1 MSPPGRSKGEPLSAQ
16 RDTGLVTRVDAGR
29 AQRGPLLDPEAIPHD
44 PTFADPAVRGPAVPA
59 ERLASAAVR
68 ARVATP
74 PPWTPEIR
82 TDGRLRTLEVPV
94 RPAAV
99 LLPLVARPD
108 GLHVLLTRRTEHLH
122 DHAGQIS
129 FPGGRVDDGDR
140 DAVHT
145 ALREAEE
152 EIGLPAAAVEVL
164 GALPEYVTA
173 TGYAVTPVIGLIERR
188 FAVALDSFE
197 VAEAFEVPLPFL
209 MDPANHERRRIEFEG
224 ALRTFYAMPW
234 TQAQRRYFIW
244 GATAA
249 MLRNFYH
256 LLRA

>member
-1 MSPPGRSKGEPLSAQ
+1 MSRVASGRTP
-16 RDTGLVTRVDAGR
+16 
-29 AQRGPLLDPEAIPHD
+29 RGPLFDPEAIPHD
-44 PTFADPAVRGPAVPA
+44 PTFADPAVRGPAVPSD
-59 ERLASAAVR
+59 RLASAAVR

-74 PPWTPEIR
+74 PPWSPEIR
-82 TDGRLRTLEVPV
+82 TDGRWRALEVPV

-99 LLPLVARPD
+99 LLPLVARAGD
-108 GLHVLLTRRTEHLH
+108 LHVLLTQRTAHLH

-129 FPGGRVDDGDR
+129 FPGGRVDEGDR

-164 GALPEYVTA
+164 GTLPEYVTA
-173 TGYAVTPVIGLIERR
+173 TGYAVTPVIGLIEQP
-188 FAVALDSFE
+188 FTVALDSFE

-224 ALRTFYAMPW
+224 ALRSFYAMPW